1 MPTEAQDL
9 WGTAGSHPQFF
20 LQAEKAQ
27 HLERW
32 CPKDIARNPT
42 DSCENK

>member
-1 MPTEAQDL
+1 MPAEAQDL
-9 WGTAGSHPQFF
+9 WGAAGSHPQFF
-20 LQAEKAQ
+20 LQAEKDQ

-32 CPKDIARNPT
+32 CPKDVKT